1 VSFYKENILPTELI
15 YTLVMTHITIMC
27 VTLYLHRSQ
36 AHMAVQFHPAVSHFM
51 RFWLWLTT
59 GMVTKQW
66 VAVHRKHHVYSDK
79 PGDPHSPHVW
89 GIFTVLLKGAF
100 LYHEATSDAEMVEQ
114 YGKRTPTDWIENNL
128 YTLHSK
134 LGITCMLVIDVV
146 LFNGWGLLIWAIQM
160 LWIPIWAAGV
170 INGVAHWL
178 GYRNGESRDHSTNI
192 SAVGIVIGGEELHN
206 NHHLQPAS
214 AKFSIKWYEFD
225 MGWAYIK
232 VLDKLGLAKVS

>member
-1 VSFYKENILPTELI
+1 
-15 YTLVMTHITIMC
+15 
-27 VTLYLHRSQ
+27 
-36 AHMAVQFHPAVSHFM
+36 
-51 RFWLWLTT
+51 
-59 GMVTKQW
+59 
-66 VAVHRKHHVYSDK
+66 
-79 PGDPHSPHVW
+79 
-89 GIFTVLLKGAF
+89 